1 MRLVRVTVPQGRGQ
15 EIARIAFDVGI
26 EAVSIHPVEQHK
38 PGAKPSA
45 KDAVDIHVNT
55 PDAKAVVD
63 AVMKAPFYD
72 RNEYSIDVREP
83 RSILKSTS
91 IRDITRPVAAPMID
105 IDQELWQFSHVTYSF
120 VVRVLIAS
128 ILLSYGMVH
137 DNPLLMIGGLM
148 FLPFMP
154 LVLGVAFGI
163 LSRQWSLVAQ
173 SLAAFVTATLLI
185 CAGGAAVALFAE
197 PPIMFDHF
205 PPLAAGLFFSA
216 LVGVAGGLATA
227 DDAGHRQLIGLAATS
242 QLALVPAWLGISLV
256 FGFVDS
262 PGEKLASFSG
272 NFAALL
278 AGAGAVYLFLSN
290 RGRVAHGAEAGRG
303 EYKA

>member
-1 MRLVRVTVPQGRGQ
+1 MRLVRVTVPRGKGQ

-38 PGAKPSA
+38 AGSNPSA
-45 KDAVDIHVNT
+45 KEAVDIHVNT
-55 PDAKAVVD
+55 PDSKAVVD
-63 AVMKAPFYD
+63 AVVKAPFYD

-154 LVLGVAFGI
+154 LVLGVAFGA
-163 LSRQWSLVAQ
+163 LGRQWSLVGQ

-185 CAGGAAVALFAE
+185 CAGGAAVAMFAE
-197 PPIMFDHF
+197 PPIMFDQF
-205 PPLAAGLFFSA
+205 PPLAAGLALSA
-216 LVGVAGGLATA
+216 VVGVAGAIATA
-227 DDAGHRQLIGLAATS
+227 DDAGHRQLVGLAAAS
-242 QLALVPAWLGISLV
+242 QLALIPAWLGISLV
-256 FGFVDS
+256 FGFPDN
-262 PGEKLASFSG
+262 PGEKLVSFGG
-272 NFAALL
+272 NFVALL
-278 AGAGAVYLFLSN
+278 LGAGAVYLFLSQ
-290 RGRVAHGAEAGRG
+290 RGHVAHGAEAGRG
-303 EYKA
+303 EYKV

>member
-1 MRLVRVTVPQGRGQ
+1 MRLVRVTVPRGKGQ

-38 PGAKPSA
+38 AGSKPSA

-55 PDAKAVVD
+55 PDSKAVVD
-63 AVMKAPFYD
+63 AVVKAPFYD
-72 RNEYSIDVREP
+72 RNEYSVDVREP

-128 ILLSYGMVH
+128 MLLSYGMVH

-154 LVLGVAFGI
+154 LVLGVTFGA
-163 LSRQWSLVAQ
+163 LGRQWSL
-173 SLAAFVTATLLI
+173 
-185 CAGGAAVALFAE
+185 
-197 PPIMFDHF
+197 
-205 PPLAAGLFFSA
+205 
-216 LVGVAGGLATA
+216 
-227 DDAGHRQLIGLAATS
+227 
-242 QLALVPAWLGISLV
+242 
-256 FGFVDS
+256 
-262 PGEKLASFSG
+262 
-272 NFAALL
+272 
-278 AGAGAVYLFLSN
+278 
-290 RGRVAHGAEAGRG
+290 
-303 EYKA
+303 